1 MDWLI
6 WPGAVVVFIG
16 MIGLG
21 YCIGAAAKAR
31 SENLDSTQMKARLQW
46 LVALNMGAL
55 ALSAIGLMMVVIG
68 ILLG

>member
-6 WPGAVVVFIG
+6 WPGAVISFLGV
-16 MIGLG
+16 IGLF
-21 YCIGAAAKAR
+21 YCIRAAAKAR
-31 SENLDSTQMKARLQW
+31 SENLDAPTMEARLQH

-55 ALSAIGLMMVVIG
+55 AVSSIGLMMVVIG